1 MNRLVFCFLLVA
13 PLLAACPTKTN
24 TATDFVLKPG
34 ENKAGRQT
42 PAPEGTPEASES
54 PSPAPVETP
63 KIEAKKGPLYL
74 LRDTGKRCFAAP
86 CPSWAAV
93 DVETRTEREITG
105 IDLSAL
111 ALDAKAQ
118 ELARQRVLTG
128 LVWVRGEIKT
138 VPKQGPAGD
147 GTVLA
152 VTAIV
157 ENDEAPAK

>member
-1 MNRLVFCFLLVA
+1 MNRTALCFLLA
-13 PLLAACPTKTN
+13 ASLLAACVKTN
-24 TATDFVLKPG
+24 TATDIVLKPG
-34 ENKAGRQT
+34 EKNAEMQT
-42 PAPEGTPEASES
+42 PDPAGSPEPAATPAATAKADAKPDEKKV
-54 PSPAPVETP
+54 PV
-63 KIEAKKGPLYL
+63 YL

-93 DVETRTEREITG
+93 NVDTRTEREITG

-111 ALDAKAQ
+111 ALDPKAQ
-118 ELARQRVLTG
+118 EAVRQRVLTG

-152 VTAIV
+152 VSAIV
-157 ENDEAPAK
+157 ENDEAPAP